1 MDLAAIEDFV
11 ERARCFYDGL
21 ANRDRVVQASTA
33 ELYREMFDRLIR
45 HGRTPDYYTNA
56 ETHFA
61 YRASVTFTAKENLA
75 SAFGLYDQAMRDADT
90 DTLARS
96 LLLMRE
102 SMDWLERYPP
112 KIPEKV
118 IREISGNQW
127 QGIPKEQ
134 RRRYTAPHGMRQKIL
149 ESGTIENGLIWEEA
163 QQSVTRLT
171 GLAVLLTTGARSVE
185 IERGVKLQLKDL
197 DGEEVLVLTIN
208 TAKTN
213 RGRFGQPTRSMTVA
227 IDRPWIGH
235 LATLARNAGGE
246 WVVNVKSGRSLSNM
260 LWEIGERL
268 KRDGKIPKH
277 AKLAAYHKRNELSAE
292 LSEIDPLVA
301 ELALGHK
308 LKKAR

>member
-1 MDLAAIEDFV
+1 MTESA
-11 ERARCFYDGL
+11 
-21 ANRDRVVQASTA
+21 
-33 ELYREMFDRLIR
+33 
-45 HGRTPDYYTNA
+45 
-56 ETHFA
+56 
-61 YRASVTFTAKENLA
+61 ASVPRLVVGYIATDR
-75 SAFGLYDQAMRDADT
+75 GRDAIS
-90 DTLARS
+90 LA
-96 LLLMRE
+96 
-102 SMDWLERYPP
+102 
-112 KIPEKV
+112 
-118 IREISGNQW
+118 IS
-127 QGIPKEQ
+127 I
-134 RRRYTAPHGMRQKIL
+134 
-149 ESGTIENGLIWEEA
+149 
-163 QQSVTRLT
+163 
-171 GLAVLLTTGARSVE
+171 ARSVE

-235 LATLARNAGGE
+235 LAALARNAGGE
-246 WVVNVKSGRSLSNM
+246 CVVNVRSGRSLSNM